1 MDARQLLI
9 SGASVLASSLGGRA
23 LAEAARDPYVRVA
36 EIEIDPAQL
45 EAYKAAVK
53 EEIESSVRVEPGI
66 LALYAVSDKD
76 NPAHVVVFEM
86 YADRDA
92 YKAHLETP
100 HFRKYKTTT
109 QDMVRSLK
117 LLETV
122 PIALSAKRSE
132 VQT

>member
-9 SGASVLASSLGGRA
+9 SGASVLASSLGDRA

-76 NPAHVVVFEM
+76 NPAHVIVFEM

-100 HFRKYKTTT
+100 HFRKYKATT

>member
-1 MDARQLLI
+1 MDARQLLFL
-9 SGASVLASSLGGRA
+9 GASVLASAVGGRA
-23 LAEAARDPYVRVA
+23 VAEAAQAPYVRVA

-45 EAYKAAVK
+45 EPYKAAAR
-53 EEIESSVRVEPGI
+53 EEIEQSVRIEPGV

-76 NPAHVVVFEM
+76 NPARVIVFEM
-86 YADRDA
+86 YADREA

-100 HFRKYKTTT
+100 HFKKYKIAT

-122 PIALSAKRSE
+122 PIAIHAKAK
-132 VQT
+132 

>member
-1 MDARQLLI
+1 
-9 SGASVLASSLGGRA
+9 
-23 LAEAARDPYVRVA
+23 VRVA

-45 EAYKAAVK
+45 EAFKAAVK

-76 NPAHVVVFEM
+76 NPAHVIVFEM